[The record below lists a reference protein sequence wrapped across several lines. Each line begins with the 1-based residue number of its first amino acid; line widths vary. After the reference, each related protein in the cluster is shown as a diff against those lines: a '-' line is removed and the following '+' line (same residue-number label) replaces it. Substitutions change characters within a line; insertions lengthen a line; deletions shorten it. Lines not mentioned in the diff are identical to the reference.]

1 MCFEN
6 YIKLLEV
13 LEMNMCSPLQV
24 CLIQNSIVT
33 FKMSQQSMWLASV
46 LLRQEAL
53 NYIEH
58 SLLGAVGIGCMNSLN
73 SLQFPQRFPLR

>member
-13 LEMNMCSPLQV
+13 LEMEMCSPLQV
-24 CLIQNSIVT
+24 RLIQNSIVT
-33 FKMSQQSMWLASV
+33 FKMSQQSVWLASV

-58 SLLGAVGIGCMNSLN
+58 SPSTMHFSVLLG
-73 SLQFPQRFPLR
+73 